1 VKLSRWVMGPSE
13 MFGRRISPIP
23 SRRCRIDIPLDQNLH
38 EAFSAYGPR
47 STATDVVG
55 SAFAARKHDSVRS
68 STDENGEN
76 PASEDFDTLESTES
90 DGGLEF
96 SNSFDALRGR
106 AAVAAPPEKKVRR
119 NMGVYLPPPS
129 ALSTCD
135 TKRMHYLEEERA
147 IKVTLLPDE
156 VGLQGGRV
164 DGRLLRCQGHLYCA
178 CFKGVSQSL
187 EPDL

>member
-90 DGGLEF
+90 DDGLEF